1 MHFPTA
7 LSPGVAVVR
16 TKQGVVMI
24 RPVVIPAAVSG
35 SYGALELK
43 HYYRKNMM
51 LGVILAATAHLG
63 VVGGIL
69 LWQSG
74 IPVSLEAV
82 PPEFYII
89 DDPSDLAPPPSIIF
103 HGPQFRA
110 AVPPVAQFLGGIPLP
125 MPDEEVFEEVHFPTA
140 RELAERTLPVFGG
153 TEPGEDSRV
162 IIRIPVTEILPA
174 PDEFVAFQEKPV
186 TIHFET
192 PVYPEMAELTG
203 QSGTVWVRALVDK
216 DGRVRDA
223 RIDRPSGT
231 NAGFEAAAL
240 SAAFMN
246 LYKPAI
252 QNGQPVA
259 VWISFKV
266 EFKLR

>member
-1 MHFPTA
+1 
-7 LSPGVAVVR
+7 
-16 TKQGVVMI
+16 MI

-43 HYYRKNMM
+43 HDYRKNMM

-63 VVGGIL
+63 IAGGIF

-74 IPVSLEAV
+74 VTVSLETV
-82 PPEFYII
+82 PPDIIII
-89 DDPSDLAPPPSIIF
+89 DDPSDLAPPPSIVF
-103 HGPQFRA
+103 HEPQFRT
-110 AVPPVAQFLGGIPLP
+110 AVPAVAPSLGGIPLP
-125 MPDEEVFEEVHFPTA
+125 MPDEEVLAEIHFPTTK
-140 RELAERTLPVFGG
+140 ELAERTLPVFGG
-153 TEPGEDSRV
+153 AGIGDDSHV
-162 IIRIPVTEILPA
+162 IIQFPATEILPA

-186 TIHFET
+186 PIHFET

-203 QSGTVWVRALVDK
+203 QSGMVWVRALVDR

-231 NAGFEAAAL
+231 NVGFEAAAL
-240 SAAFMN
+240 SAAFKN
-246 LYKPAI
+246 VYKPAI
-252 QNGQPVA
+252 QNGLPVA
-259 VWISFKV
+259 VWITFKV